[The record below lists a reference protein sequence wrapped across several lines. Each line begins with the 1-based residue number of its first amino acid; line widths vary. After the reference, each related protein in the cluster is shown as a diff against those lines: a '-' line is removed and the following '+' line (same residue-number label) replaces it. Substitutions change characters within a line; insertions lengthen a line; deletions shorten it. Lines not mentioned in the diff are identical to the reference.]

1 MRTAVF
7 YGVEDLRIEECELPQ
22 VSANKVLIKIDAC
35 AICTWEQR
43 VYTGVKKVDYPFIGG
58 HEIAAEIVAVGSE
71 IDQKSWKIGDKV
83 VFGTNLACGNCE
95 FCKSGEEQNCL
106 DFNHSKQLEGLPH
119 KGMGGLSEFMLVEPK
134 HIFHYYNVSPEEA
147 ALTEPLS
154 CVVHSC
160 ETANIQYGDLVVV
173 IGCGIMG
180 QLHVALASKSGA
192 TVIACD
198 LNDERLDLAK
208 KNGAHYCVNSGTQQ
222 LKTEV
227 DRISHGLRANVVFDT
242 TPITDLVQD
251 SIEIVSNT
259 GKVVLYSSFYPDEPV
274 GFSPDRLHKGGYSIR
289 GTANSNSRDFVRA
302 AKMISERTIDVR
314 PFISEVVPFDEVEA
328 GFRSAIKG
336 DKYRVVVK
344 F

>member
-7 YGVEDLRIEECELPQ
+7 HGIKDLVIEECDIPK
-22 VSANKVLIKIDAC
+22 VSADKILIKIKAC

-58 HEIAAEIVAVGSE
+58 HEIAAEIIDLGSN
-71 IDQKSWKIGDKV
+71 IDSKNWTIGDKV

-106 DFNHSKQLEGLPH
+106 DFNHSKHLEGLPH
-119 KGMGGLSEFMLVEPK
+119 KGMGGLSEYMLVEPR
-134 HIFHYYNVSPEEA
+134 HLFHYSNVSPEEA

-160 ETANIQYGDLVVV
+160 ETADIQYGDLVVV

-180 QLHVALASKSGA
+180 QLHIALAVKSGA
-192 TVIACD
+192 AVLACD
-198 LNDERLDLAK
+198 LNPDRLVLAKKLGAHYTVNSDELDLADEI
-208 KNGAHYCVNSGTQQ
+208 N
-222 LKTEV
+222 
-227 DRISHGLRANVVFDT
+227 RISRGLGANVVFDT
-242 TPITDLVQD
+242 TPIPSVV
-251 SIEIVSNT
+251 EEAVSFVANT
-259 GKVVLYSSFYPDEPV
+259 GRVILYSSFYPDTPV
-274 GFSPDRLHKGGYSIR
+274 PFSPDKLHKGGYQIA

-302 AKMISERTIDVR
+302 AKMISEKIIDVR
-314 PFISEVVPFDEVEA
+314 PFISEVVGFDEVVS
-328 GFRSAIKG
+328 GFESAIKG